1 MSDERAHDDP
11 EKILKN
17 STDSQLPI
25 DIAPLSQF
33 EIQNDNCWLVIPR
46 ELRQAYRQKD
56 MFDEHTSRSP

>member
-33 EIQNDNCWLVIPR
+33 EIQNNDAGEPYWLVIPR
-46 ELRQAYRQKD
+46 ELRQATRQQD
-56 MFDEHTSRSP
+56 MFDV